1 MKKIKATILLIYYIF
16 LNRSLFL
23 KKQINCNF
31 KWFGNEYGGFYLN
44 PDLINENSIVYSI
57 GIGEDVSFDLDVINQ
72 FNCNVF
78 GFDPT
83 PKSISWVK
91 SQSLNKLFVFNEY
104 GISKKSGLIKFYLPQ
119 NKNHVSGSS
128 RKNSNLDDDELI
140 EVPMKSFIDIVN
152 SYNHAKV
159 DVLKI
164 DIEGSEYDVL
174 IDILKSGIEVKQI
187 LIEFHHRMFK
197 NGARLTKDSINLLND
212 FGFKLFA
219 FSDSHEEL
227 SFIHKNYL
235 KN

>member
-1 MKKIKATILLIYYIF
+1 MKKIKVSLLLFYYII

-23 KKQINCNF
+23 KKQVTSNF
-31 KWFGNEYGGFYLN
+31 KWFGNNYGGFYLN
-44 PDLINENSIVYSI
+44 PVLLNENSIVYSI
-57 GIGEDVSFDLDVINQ
+57 GIGEDVSFDLDIIKN

-91 SQSLNKLFVFNEY
+91 SQNLNKLFVFNEY
-104 GISKKSGLIKFYLPQ
+104 GISKYSGLVKFYLPQ

-128 RKNSNLDDDELI
+128 RKNSNLDEKELI
-140 EVPMKSFIDIVN
+140 SVPMKSFLDIVN
-152 SYNHAKV
+152 SYNHTEI

-174 IDILKSGIEVKQI
+174 FDILKSGIVVKQI

-197 NGARLTKDSINLLND
+197 NGARLTKESIKLLND
-212 FGFKLFA
+212 FGYKLFA

-227 SFIHKNYL
+227 SFIHENYL
-235 KN
+235 KV

>member
-1 MKKIKATILLIYYIF
+1 MKKIKVSLLLFYYII

-23 KKQINCNF
+23 KKQVTSDF
-31 KWFGNEYGGFYLN
+31 KWFGNNYGGFYLN
-44 PDLINENSIVYSI
+44 PVLLNENSIVYSI
-57 GIGEDVSFDLDVINQ
+57 GIGEDVSFDLDIIKN

-91 SQSLNKLFVFNEY
+91 SQNLNKLFVFNEY
-104 GISKKSGLIKFYLPQ
+104 GISKYSGLVKFYLPQ

-128 RKNSNLDDDELI
+128 RKNSNLDEKELI
-140 EVPMKSFIDIVN
+140 SVPMKSFLDIVN
-152 SYNHAKV
+152 SYNHTEI

-174 IDILKSGIEVKQI
+174 FDILKSGIVVKQI

-197 NGARLTKDSINLLND
+197 NGARLTKESIKLLND
-212 FGFKLFA
+212 FGYKLFA

-227 SFIHKNYL
+227 SFIHENYL
-235 KN
+235 KV